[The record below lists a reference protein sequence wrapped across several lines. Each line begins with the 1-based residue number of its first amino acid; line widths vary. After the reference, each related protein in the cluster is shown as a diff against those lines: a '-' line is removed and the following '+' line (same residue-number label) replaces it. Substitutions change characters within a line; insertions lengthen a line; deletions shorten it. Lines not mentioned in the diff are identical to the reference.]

1 MCAYLQRA
9 PKEGLVPIV
18 SAERPNPDELLRSVA
33 EEERRARRGKL
44 TVFFGAA
51 PGVGK
56 TYAMLEAAQGERREG
71 RDVVVGVAE
80 PHGRQETAAL
90 LEGLEVLPR
99 RRVPYRSI
107 IIEEFDLDG
116 ALARRPG
123 LLLVDELAHTNAEGS
138 RHVKRWQDVE
148 ELLQAGIDVYT
159 TLNVQHV
166 ESLTDVVAQITG
178 VTIRE
183 TVPDS
188 ILETAAEIRLVDLT
202 PDELLERLREGKVY
216 VPEQAHRAI
225 ESFFRKGNLIALR
238 EIALRRTA
246 ERVDAEMRQYRRAK
260 GIETTWA
267 ASERI
272 LVCVSWSPHSARVIR
287 DACRMAR
294 GLHAPWLAVYV
305 ETPASIRLSKEDRT
319 YLSQNLSLA
328 AQLGADVETLSDER
342 AAEAIVRLARERNA
356 TKIVVGKPRN
366 RGWRERLVGSFVDD
380 LVRHTGDIDIYVT
393 AGGPETAQWVPDRR
407 RDPEPGR
414 AGYAAAAALVALATG
429 LGWVAFGPD
438 YLTDIVMVYLLSV
451 VIASL
456 RLGYGP
462 SLFSA
467 VLSVLAF
474 DFFFIPPYFSFSVTD
489 LRHVVTFVVMLLV
502 AVVISDLA
510 RRVRNQAQAARERE
524 RHTAALYDMS
534 RELARSMEN
543 QGLIEGAARHIARLF
558 DSAVAIW
565 APDEAGGLKVLF
577 RTDANMDLE
586 AKEGGVAQWV
596 WSNGREAGLS
606 TSTLPGALGLH
617 LPLVTSRG
625 KLGVLSIVPKDRT
638 RLEDSGERRLL
649 DAFAAQTAV
658 ALERVRLVEE
668 TQRVR
673 LESERERLRS
683 ALLSSVSHDLR
694 TPLAAI
700 EGAATTLL
708 DRQVSFDS
716 SVRHDLL
723 ETIREEAERLNRRVR
738 NLLDMTRLQAGAVT
752 LNKEWQPL
760 EEAVGAALTQME
772 ERLRGRRVRTDLPEN
787 LPLVPLDTVL
797 VEQVLVNLLENALK
811 YTGAEAEIE
820 IGARAGDGEILV
832 EVADQGP
839 GIPPGEEGRIF
850 EPFRRASSERRPGVG
865 LGLAICRA
873 IIQAH
878 GGRIWVENRPR
889 GGASFKFT
897 LPLDGTPPTLAK
909 EPLDGEGARGRTVNS
924 G

>member
-1 MCAYLQRA
+1 L
-9 PKEGLVPIV
+9 
-18 SAERPNPDELLRSVA
+18 AERRNPEELLRSVN
-33 EEERRARRGKL
+33 EEERRAKRGKL

-56 TYAMLEAAQGERREG
+56 TYAMLEAARAEQREG
-71 RDVVVGVAE
+71 RAVVVGVAE
-80 PHGRQETAAL
+80 THGRPETAAL
-90 LEGLEVLPR
+90 LEGLETLPR
-99 RRVPYRSI
+99 RRIPYRSI
-107 IIEEFDLDG
+107 VIEEFDLDG
-116 ALARRPG
+116 ALARRPS

-138 RHVKRWQDVE
+138 RHLKRWQDVE
-148 ELLQAGIDVYT
+148 ELLEAGIDVYT

-178 VTIRE
+178 VSIRE

-188 ILETAAEIRLVDLT
+188 ILETAEEIRLVDLT

-216 VPEQAHRAI
+216 VPDQARRAI

-267 ASERI
+267 AAERI

-305 ETPASIRLSKEDRT
+305 ETPASIRLSQEDRR
-319 YLSQNLSLA
+319 YLSQNLNLA
-328 AQLGADVETLSDER
+328 AQLGADVVTLSDER
-342 AAEAIVRLARERNA
+342 AAEAIVRMARERNA
-356 TKIVVGKPRN
+356 NKIVVGKPRT
-366 RGWRERLVGSFVDD
+366 RGWREQLFGSFVDD
-380 LVRHTGDIDIYVT
+380 ITRLSGDIDIYVT
-393 AGGPETAQWVPDRR
+393 AGGPETTEGVPDRR
-407 RDPEPGR
+407 PPPEPGR
-414 AGYAAAAALVALATG
+414 AGYAAAAAIVASATG
-429 LGWVAFGPD
+429 LSGVAFGRSN
-438 YLTDIVMVYLLSV
+438 LTDIVMVYLLGV
-451 VIASL
+451 VVASL

-462 SLFSA
+462 SLFAA

-474 DFFFIPPYFSFSVTD
+474 DFFFIPPYFSFSVSD
-489 LRHVVTFVVMLLV
+489 LRHVVTFAVMLLV
-502 AVVISDLA
+502 AVVISDLT
-510 RRVRNQAQAARERE
+510 RRVRNQAVAARARE
-524 RHTAALYDMS
+524 RHTAALYDLS
-534 RELARSMEN
+534 RQLAGTIEN
-543 QGLIEGAARHIARLF
+543 PGLVEGAARHIARLF
-558 DSAVAIW
+558 EGEVAIF
-565 APDEAGGLKVLF
+565 APDEPGELRILC
-577 RTDANMDLE
+577 RTAETIDLDP
-586 AKEGGVAQWV
+586 KEMGVAQWV
-596 WSNGREAGLS
+596 WSNGREAGL
-606 TSTLPGALGLH
+606 TTNTLPGAKGLY

-625 KLGVLSIVPKDRT
+625 RLGVLSLVPKDRG
-638 RLEDSGERRLL
+638 RLDDAGERRLL
-649 DAFAAQTAV
+649 DAFVAQTAV
-658 ALERVRLVEE
+658 AVERARLAEE
-668 TQRVR
+668 TQRIR

-708 DRQVSFDS
+708 DEETSLGS

-738 NLLDMTRLQAGAVT
+738 NLLDMTRLQAGAVN

-760 EEAVGAALTQME
+760 EEAVGAALTHME
-772 ERLRGRRVRTDLPEN
+772 ERLRGREVHTDLPEG

-797 VEQVLVNLLENALK
+797 VEQVLVNLLENAIK
-811 YTGAEAEIE
+811 YSGADGQLEI
-820 IGARAGDGEILV
+820 RAQAAPGEVLV
-832 EVADQGP
+832 EVADRGP

-850 EPFRRASSERRPGVG
+850 EPFRRASGERRPGVG

-878 GGRIWVENRPR
+878 GGKIWAENRPG

-897 LPLDGTPPTLAK
+897 LPLEGTPPTLERELP
-909 EPLDGEGARGRTVNS
+909 EPGGLPGSGAGP

>member
-90 LEGLEVLPR
+90 LEGLEMLPQ

-202 PDELLERLREGKVY
+202 PDELLERL
-216 VPEQAHRAI
+216 
-225 ESFFRKGNLIALR
+225 IALR

-305 ETPASIRLSKEDRT
+305 ETPASVRLSKEDRT
-319 YLSQNLSLA
+319 YLSQNLGLA

-356 TKIVVGKPRN
+356 TKIVVGKPRK
-366 RGWRERLVGSFVDD
+366 RGWRERLFGSFVDD

-393 AGGPETAQWVPDRR
+393 AGGPETAEWVPDRR
-407 RDPEPGR
+407 RDREPGR

-543 QGLIEGAARHIARLF
+543 QGLIEGAVRHIARLF

-577 RTDANMDLE
+577 RTDANMDLD

-738 NLLDMTRLQAGAVT
+738 NLLDMTRLQAGAIT

-909 EPLDGEGARGRTVNS
+909 EPLDGEGARGRTVSS

>member
-1 MCAYLQRA
+1 M
-9 PKEGLVPIV
+9 
-18 SAERPNPDELLRSVA
+18 
-33 EEERRARRGKL
+33 
-44 TVFFGAA
+44 
-51 PGVGK
+51 
-56 TYAMLEAAQGERREG
+56 
-71 RDVVVGVAE
+71 
-80 PHGRQETAAL
+80 
-90 LEGLEVLPR
+90 
-99 RRVPYRSI
+99 
-107 IIEEFDLDG
+107 DLD
-116 ALARRPG
+116 
-123 LLLVDELAHTNAEGS
+123 
-138 RHVKRWQDVE
+138 
-148 ELLQAGIDVYT
+148 
-159 TLNVQHV
+159 
-166 ESLTDVVAQITG
+166 
-178 VTIRE
+178 
-183 TVPDS
+183 
-188 ILETAAEIRLVDLT
+188 
-202 PDELLERLREGKVY
+202 
-216 VPEQAHRAI
+216 
-225 ESFFRKGNLIALR
+225 
-238 EIALRRTA
+238 
-246 ERVDAEMRQYRRAK
+246 
-260 GIETTWA
+260 
-267 ASERI
+267 
-272 LVCVSWSPHSARVIR
+272 
-287 DACRMAR
+287 
-294 GLHAPWLAVYV
+294 
-305 ETPASIRLSKEDRT
+305 
-319 YLSQNLSLA
+319 
-328 AQLGADVETLSDER
+328 
-342 AAEAIVRLARERNA
+342 
-356 TKIVVGKPRN
+356 
-366 RGWRERLVGSFVDD
+366 
-380 LVRHTGDIDIYVT
+380 
-393 AGGPETAQWVPDRR
+393 
-407 RDPEPGR
+407 
-414 AGYAAAAALVALATG
+414 
-429 LGWVAFGPD
+429 
-438 YLTDIVMVYLLSV
+438 
-451 VIASL
+451 
-456 RLGYGP
+456 
-462 SLFSA
+462 
-467 VLSVLAF
+467 
-474 DFFFIPPYFSFSVTD
+474 
-489 LRHVVTFVVMLLV
+489 
-502 AVVISDLA
+502 
-510 RRVRNQAQAARERE
+510 
-524 RHTAALYDMS
+524 
-534 RELARSMEN
+534 
-543 QGLIEGAARHIARLF
+543 
-558 DSAVAIW
+558 
-565 APDEAGGLKVLF
+565 
-577 RTDANMDLE
+577 

-738 NLLDMTRLQAGAVT
+738 NLLDMTRLQAGAIT

-909 EPLDGEGARGRTVNS
+909 EPLDGEGARGRTVSS